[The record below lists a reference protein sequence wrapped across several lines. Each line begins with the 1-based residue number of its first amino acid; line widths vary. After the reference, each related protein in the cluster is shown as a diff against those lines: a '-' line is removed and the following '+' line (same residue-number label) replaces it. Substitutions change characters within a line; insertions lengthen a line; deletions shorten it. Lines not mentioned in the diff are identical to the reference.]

1 VGTNNARL
9 GCRKLGK
16 PYQTKEK
23 ELLIGKRGGWR
34 KTFVAWRI
42 CKFTV
47 VPQGWVAYRL
57 KMKPSA
63 NVSQQVRR
71 FVTTPEDK
79 LPEPVKGGARIDD

>member
-1 VGTNNARL
+1 MGAGGRL
-9 GCRKLGK
+9 LS
-16 PYQTKEK
+16 
-23 ELLIGKRGGWR
+23 RGEFANLRWCPKDG
-34 KTFVAWRI
+34 AD
-42 CKFTV
+42 
-47 VPQGWVAYRL
+47 QL